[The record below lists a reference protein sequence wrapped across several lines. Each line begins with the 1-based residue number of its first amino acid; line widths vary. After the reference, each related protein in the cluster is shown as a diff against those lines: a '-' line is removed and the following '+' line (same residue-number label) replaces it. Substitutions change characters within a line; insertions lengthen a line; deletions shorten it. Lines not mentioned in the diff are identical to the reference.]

1 MAMFEPHVQPEPDR
15 ENDVRSTGARIEI
28 RPSARV
34 AYLAERSLACPECGV
49 PIRLSGPVGWHE
61 LISCAFCEAEA
72 PTRDFI
78 HDQGWPAVDLIARVR

>member
-1 MAMFEPHVQPEPDR
+1 MFEPHVPPQPDR

-34 AYLAERSLACPECGV
+34 VHLAERSLACPECGV

-61 LISCAFCEAEA
+61 PIVCAFCETGLRPGSSSAI
-72 PTRDFI
+72 RD
-78 HDQGWPAVDLIARVR
+78 GPRST